1 MLINFAI
8 EIKKD
13 LDGLFLQIC
22 FSLKYVGSIL
32 KGGECDEGLKK
43 PGLQKG
49 EARPSYIKSFNR
61 LRATKTNI

>member
-1 MLINFAI
+1 MLTNFAI

-22 FSLKYVGSIL
+22 FSLKHVGSIL
-32 KGGECDEGLKK
+32 KGIECDEGLKK

-49 EARPSYIKSFNR
+49 EAGLSYLSH
-61 LRATKTNI
+61 LTD